1 MYDKEQTSRV
11 FPEKS
16 NNPIDQNLNEKIELL
31 MKQNEIILKR
41 MNQM

>member
-11 FPEKS
+11 LPEKP